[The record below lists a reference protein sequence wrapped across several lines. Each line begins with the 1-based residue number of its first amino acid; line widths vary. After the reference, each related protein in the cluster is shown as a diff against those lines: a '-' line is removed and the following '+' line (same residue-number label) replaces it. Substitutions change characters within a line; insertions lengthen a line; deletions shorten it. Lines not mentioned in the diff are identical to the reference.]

1 MEHTN
6 EYFTT
11 LHGCDSSSYCCLSSV
26 ERDEAEDY
34 ERQLFTLEDKIFNL
48 RKKNICKMYEIN
60 DINPEESLYSVRIS
74 GKQYYGKIS
83 VNIDKQSHCAYI
95 AFHYFR
101 GLHPTTKK
109 PVFSQTCKRISE
121 ETKDL
126 VRDLKPINYKDIPGK
141 RILDRKEIYKKR

>member
-1 MEHTN
+1 MERTN

-11 LHGCDSSSYCCLSSV
+11 LHGCDSFSYHYLSTA

-34 ERQLFTLEDKIFNL
+34 EKQLFTLEDKIFNL
-48 RKKNICKMYEIN
+48 RKKNICRMYEIN
-60 DINPEESLYSVRIS
+60 DVNPEEYLYSVRIS

-95 AFHYFR
+95 SFHYFR

-126 VRDLKPINYKDIPGK
+126 VTDLKPIEYKDIPGK
-141 RILDRKEIYKKR
+141 RILDRREIYKKR